1 MFALKNLCLQTPA
14 QRRHGRRVLIASLAY
29 AAALIPTVY
38 VIKHGLVAG
47 GWRMALA
54 LIPAVPMVA
63 MFTSYARYLSEE
75 TDEYIRMMVVRQIL
89 MATTV
94 AMVVAVVWGLLVDL
108 GGAPPIATYWI
119 AIVWVVAQ
127 GFSAMFDRA
136 RG

>member
-38 VIKHGLVAG
+38 VIKHGLVTG

-75 TDEYIRMMVVRQIL
+75 TDVFFFQAEDGIRDPPPPRPYRRRG
-89 MATTV
+89 
-94 AMVVAVVWGLLVDL
+94 AV
-108 GGAPPIATYWI
+108 PP
-119 AIVWVVAQ
+119 VCQ
-127 GFSAMFDRA
+127 L
-136 RG
+136 